1 MVVAAAVATADG
13 GRAMAYEFLY
23 NPVQTVALNAPI
35 LFGTSIP
42 CTNGNVYHEEQT
54 GNFIL
59 RGVRSNN
66 GGCNCNSFAQY
77 QVTFNGNI
85 AVPTGGTVP
94 AGGIAVALA
103 VNGEPR
109 LTSKAIYVPAAA
121 GDNYGN
127 VTSTA
132 IIKVPRGCCF
142 SLSVNAVPAS
152 LDPAVTPAPQIAV
165 QNANL
170 TIARIA

>member
-1 MVVAAAVATADG
+1 
-13 GRAMAYEFLY
+13 MACEFLK
-23 NPVQTVALNAPI
+23 NEIQEVALNAPI
-35 LFGTSIP
+35 LFDTSIP
-42 CTNGNVYHEEQT
+42 CNRGNVYHEGNT

-59 RGVRSNN
+59 RGAN
-66 GGCNCNSFAQY
+66 GSGCNQFAQY

-85 AVPTGGTVP
+85 GIPTGTVAP
-94 AGGIAVALA
+94 IAVALA

-109 LTSKAIYVPAAA
+109 LTSRAIYVPTATTET
-121 GDNYGN
+121 GDYGN

-132 IIKVPRGCCF
+132 IIKVPKCCCF
-142 SLSVNAVPAS
+142 SLSVDAVPAS
-152 LDPAVTPAPQIAV
+152 TTEDPAPVIEV

>member
-1 MVVAAAVATADG
+1 
-13 GRAMAYEFLY
+13 MACEFLF
-23 NPVQTVALNAPI
+23 NDVQSVSLNAPV
-35 LFGTSIP
+35 LFRTSIP
-42 CTNGNVYHEEQT
+42 CNKGYVYHESET

-59 RGVRSNN
+59 RSLSNN
-66 GGCNCNSFAQY
+66 ACNCYAHY

-85 AVPTGGTVP
+85 AIPEGGTVAP
-94 AGGIAVALA
+94 IAVALT

-109 LTSKAIYVPAAA
+109 LTSRAIFTPAAVEEF
-121 GDNYGN
+121 GN

-142 SLSVNAVPAS
+142 SLSVDAVPAS
-152 LDPAVTPAPQIAV
+152 ADPAVVPAPVIEV

-170 TIARIA
+170 TISRVA

>member
-1 MVVAAAVATADG
+1 
-13 GRAMAYEFLY
+13 MACEFLY
-23 NPVQTVALNAPI
+23 NEVQSVALNTPV
-35 LFGTSIP
+35 LFRASIP
-42 CTNGNVYHEEQT
+42 CTRGYVYHEDET

-59 RGVRSNN
+59 RGIVNN
-66 GGCNCNSFAQY
+66 QCNCFAHY

-85 AVPTGGTVP
+85 AIPTGGTVGP
-94 AGGIAVALA
+94 IAISIT

-109 LTSKAIYVPAAA
+109 LTSRAIYTPAAV
-121 GDNYGN
+121 DEYGN

-132 IIKVPRGCCF
+132 IIKVPKGCCF
-142 SLSVNAVPAS
+142 SLSVEYVS
-152 LDPAVTPAPQIAV
+152 GITDDPATTPTPVISV